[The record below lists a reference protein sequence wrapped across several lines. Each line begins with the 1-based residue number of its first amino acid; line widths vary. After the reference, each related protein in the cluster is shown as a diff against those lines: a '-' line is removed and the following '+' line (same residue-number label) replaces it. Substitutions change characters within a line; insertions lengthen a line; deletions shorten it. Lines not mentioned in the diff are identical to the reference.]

1 MQNETLPIIMQIIT
15 IIIMA
20 VGMLSLLTFIVP
32 GLTIVWVGAL
42 AYGIVTG
49 FDWVS
54 GILFGV
60 MTILMVLGSIS
71 DNILMGASAREQG
84 ASWLAIGI
92 ATVAAIVGTVIIPP
106 FGGVILALV
115 SIFLVEMIRL
125 KEWRKAV
132 DSMRGM
138 ATGCG
143 WGFVSRFVFGL
154 VMIFLWLL
162 WVYIIPWATVQF
174 NG

>member
-1 MQNETLPIIMQIIT
+1 MWEETVPIVMQIIT
-15 IIIMA
+15 LVVMA

-42 AYGIVTG
+42 VYGLVTG

-54 GILFGV
+54 GILFAI
-60 MTILMVLGSIS
+60 MTILMVLGGIS
-71 DNILMGASAREQG
+71 DNIMMGASAREKG
-84 ASWLAIGI
+84 ASWLAIGV
-92 ATVAAIVGTVIIPP
+92 ATLAAIIGTVVFPP
-106 FGGVILALV
+106 FGGVIAALV
-115 SIFLVEMIRL
+115 SIYLVEVIRL

-132 DSMRGM
+132 ESMRGM

-154 VMIFLWLL
+154 MMIFLWLL
-162 WVYIIPWATVQF
+162 WVYII
-174 NG
+174 